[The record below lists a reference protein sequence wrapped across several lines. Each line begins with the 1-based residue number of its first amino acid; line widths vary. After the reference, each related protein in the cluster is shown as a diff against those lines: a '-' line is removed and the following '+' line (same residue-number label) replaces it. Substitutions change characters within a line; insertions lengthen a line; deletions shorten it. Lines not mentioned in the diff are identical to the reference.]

1 MRTINEKM
9 FLRLAAQRDEA
20 GLLKMGKLSRHLQNV
35 VVDAKDV
42 QRENDTG
49 YKYSHEELRTD
60 VERELWNAAIR
71 AADYF
76 GAPFDAVKAQ
86 KAIEK
91 LAGDLIEEVRVI
103 VGNQSGVGPY
113 DVKVPGECPEEVMFE
128 IEVSDD

>member
-20 GLLKMGKLSRHLQNV
+20 GLLKMDKLRTHLQNV
-35 VVDAKDV
+35 TIDVKDA
-42 QRENDTG
+42 QRENNAG
-49 YKYSHEELRTD
+49 YKYSINELRND
-60 VERELWNAAIR
+60 VESQLWHATIR

-91 LAGDLIEEVRVI
+91 MANDLIEEVRVI

-113 DVKVPGECPEEVMFE
+113 DVKVPGERSEEVMFE
-128 IEVSDD
+128 IEVSDE